1 MRRQIR
7 KWLGAAALGLALAAS
22 GAPLVG
28 CEDEGTLEEA
38 GEELDDELDDATDD
52 R

>member
-1 MRRQIR
+1 MRRIFR
-7 KWLGAAALGLALAAS
+7 TWLGAAALGLTLAAS
-22 GAPLVG
+22 SGPLVG
-28 CEDEGTLEEA
+28 CEQGELEEA